1 MADQNRDSLDR
12 ALDATLDWLW
22 QIDPLADEAVAA
34 KARLLLL
41 DTLGCAIAG
50 LRQPELSALAKGLG
64 QSDPGI
70 VRWPGL
76 AAPLA
81 PMAAASVLAIA
92 ACWDEACEGLARA
105 HGRPGLHALPPVLA
119 LGFARD
125 AALGDVLRALVRGY
139 EIGGRLGAAL
149 RIKPGMHVDGGWG
162 MIGAATAVGALIGN
176 RDTARAALNAAACQ
190 VPQGLYRPVR
200 AGTTA
205 RNTYVGHAAATSI
218 YLAQA
223 VAAGVTAPMGAVGDW
238 WRIALGGEGEPPA
251 LIPPGE
257 WLVLQG
263 YLKLYAAVQH
273 VHYGARAAA
282 DWHRR
287 FGGATQRID
296 FLQLDIYPEAI
307 TYCGNRNPREII
319 QAQFSLSYGVAHALR
334 HGDLGIDAFTPEA
347 LADPETRRLEALVEL
362 VPEEMLARG
371 GVRGGA
377 HLTVGADGGSETIG
391 VTQIPG
397 GPGQPLTAE
406 EAKGKFLRYTVPQI
420 GEAAAG
426 ALAGRILA
434 GKMTDSIRSVIG

>member
-1 MADQNRDSLDR
+1 MTETSDSLDR
-12 ALDATLDWLW
+12 SLDATLDWLW
-22 QIDPLADEAVAA
+22 AGDPLADPAVAE

-50 LRQPELSALAKGLG
+50 LRQPELAALAAGMG
-64 QSDPGI
+64 RSDPGG

-76 AAPLA
+76 AAALS

-92 ACWDEACEGLARA
+92 ACWDEACEGLACA
-105 HGRPGLHALPPVLA
+105 HGRPGLHALPPALA
-119 LGFARD
+119 LGLAQDRT
-125 AALGDVLRALVRGY
+125 LGDVLRALVRGY

-149 RIKPGMHVDGGWG
+149 RIKPGMHVDGTWG
-162 MIGAATAVGALIGN
+162 LIGASVATGALLGG

-205 RNTYVGHAAATSI
+205 RNTYVGHAAATAI

-251 LIPPGE
+251 LIAPGE

-287 FGGATQRID
+287 FGGATQRIEA
-296 FLQLDIYPEAI
+296 LELAIYPEAI
-307 TYCGNRNPREII
+307 TYCGNRAPAAVI

-334 HGDLGIDAFTPEA
+334 HGDLGIDAFTPTA
-347 LADPETRRLEALVEL
+347 IADPETRRLEALVQL
-362 VPEEMLARG
+362 MPEEMLAKDGMR
-371 GVRGGA
+371 RGA
-377 HLTVGADGGSETIG
+377 HLTVSAVAGAETIG

-397 GPGQPLTAE
+397 DPGQPLTAE
-406 EAKGKFLRYTVPQI
+406 EACGKFLRYTAPQL
-420 GEAAAG
+420 GEGAAV
-426 ALAGRILA
+426 ALADRILGA
-434 GKMTDSIRSVIG
+434 GLSDQMRAVVG